1 MEMKFSQL
9 FLKTQKW
16 KKLIKVIQYGVSITF
31 FFTFFFFKSSEV
43 FKYLLIWPHHE
54 TQRILIP

>member
-16 KKLIKVIQYGVSITF
+16 KKLVKVIQYGVSITF
-31 FFTFFFFKSSEV
+31 FFYFFF
-43 FKYLLIWPHHE
+43 
-54 TQRILIP
+54 